1 MVVGEI
7 DLNSGIGCNE
17 RMRKTDKKIENQLR
31 LVLTDV
37 CEAALKKIDGFEWLT
52 HLVEY
57 SDFPNSL
64 KVICIFDTNENLAVY
79 LSKRASSY
87 EAKSAEDDLK
97 LLIQIKLLGMGV
109 SIKNID
115 RHVTFD
121 TEEDCAKEHNGKWQN
136 RLS

>member
-1 MVVGEI
+1 
-7 DLNSGIGCNE
+7 
-17 RMRKTDKKIENQLR
+17 MRKTDKKIENQLI

-37 CEAALKKIDGFEWLT
+37 CETALKAIDGFQWLT

-57 SDFPNSL
+57 TDFPNSL
-64 KVICIFDTNENLAVY
+64 KIICIFDTNENLAVY
-79 LSKRASSY
+79 LSKSTSSY
-87 EAKSAEDDLK
+87 AEGELKS
-97 LLIQIKLLGMGV
+97 LIQKKLQEMGV